1 MGTYLN
7 PGNGGF
13 VRILNRTY
21 VDKTGLLSL
30 INKTIETPDNL
41 TCISRPRRF
50 GKSYAAQ
57 MLCAYYDKTCDSS
70 ELFSGLQITSD
81 PSYSEHLN
89 KYDVLYLDM
98 TGMIGAAGKEDLV
111 SFIVRNVT
119 REVTSQYPGVTA
131 QDALFGTLISTVELT
146 GNKFIAII
154 DEWDAPIRE
163 AKNPEDQRRYLEFL
177 RSLFKNSGTT
187 ARIFSAAYMTGI
199 LPIKKDGSQSAISD
213 FREYTMLF
221 PWKFAP
227 YVGFTEDEVR
237 ALCKE
242 GDVPFDEMKHWYD
255 GYAFPEV
262 GSVYN
267 PNSVMK
273 ALQYHCFD
281 SYWTESSASESL
293 MGYINLNYDGLLKIV
308 TDLIGGTSVPVLTTG
323 FANDLKTFRDRND
336 VLTLLIHLG
345 YLAYDS
351 KTKTA
356 RIPNDEIRMEFS
368 RAIRTTRKD
377 ETIRRLLESDKLI
390 EDIIHMD
397 EDAVAAQIEKIHAEE
412 SPLHYNSEHSLRSTI
427 KRALFSVYDNFTLF
441 EEFPGG
447 TGYAD
452 VVYLP
457 KQDLELPILM
467 IELKWEMSADTA
479 LNQIRSRN
487 YPAAFR
493 SYGNDILLVGIN
505 YDKNAKPGERHH
517 TCKIEKISRP

>member
-1 MGTYLN
+1 
-7 PGNGGF
+7 
-13 VRILNRTY
+13 
-21 VDKTGLLSL
+21 
-30 INKTIETPDNL
+30 
-41 TCISRPRRF
+41 
-50 GKSYAAQ
+50 
-57 MLCAYYDKTCDSS
+57 
-70 ELFSGLQITSD
+70 
-81 PSYSEHLN
+81 
-89 KYDVLYLDM
+89 M

-237 ALCKE
+237 VLCK
-242 GDVPFDEMKHWYD
+242 DNDIPFDEMKHWYD

-308 TDLIGGTSVPVLTTG
+308 TDLIGSTSVPVLTTG

-356 RIPNDEIRMEFS
+356 
-368 RAIRTTRKD
+368 
-377 ETIRRLLESDKLI
+377 
-390 EDIIHMD
+390 
-397 EDAVAAQIEKIHAEE
+397 
-412 SPLHYNSEHSLRSTI
+412 
-427 KRALFSVYDNFTLF
+427 
-441 EEFPGG
+441 
-447 TGYAD
+447 
-452 VVYLP
+452 
-457 KQDLELPILM
+457 
-467 IELKWEMSADTA
+467 
-479 LNQIRSRN
+479 
-487 YPAAFR
+487 
-493 SYGNDILLVGIN
+493 
-505 YDKNAKPGERHH
+505 
-517 TCKIEKISRP
+517 

>member
-1 MGTYLN
+1 MVHYIWILFESRCDTVGTYLN

-21 VDKTGLLSL
+21 VDKTGL
-30 INKTIETPDNL
+30 
-41 TCISRPRRF
+41 
-50 GKSYAAQ
+50 
-57 MLCAYYDKTCDSS
+57 
-70 ELFSGLQITSD
+70 
-81 PSYSEHLN
+81 
-89 KYDVLYLDM
+89 
-98 TGMIGAAGKEDLV
+98 
-111 SFIVRNVT
+111 
-119 REVTSQYPGVTA
+119 QYPGISA
-131 QDALFGTLISTVELT
+131 QEALFGTLINTVEVT

-163 AKNPEDQRRYLEFL
+163 AKKPEDQRQYLEFL

-187 ARIFSAAYMTGI
+187 ARIFAAAYMTGI

-227 YVGFTEDEVR
+227 YVGFTEEEVK
-237 ALCKE
+237 ALCKND
-242 GDVPFDEMKHWYD
+242 DVSFDEMKHWYD
-255 GYAFPEV
+255 SYSFPEV
-262 GSVYN
+262 ESGYN

-356 RIPNDEIRMEFS
+356 RIPNEEIRMEFS

-412 SPLHYNSEHSLRSTI
+412 SPLHYNSEQSLRSTI
-427 KRALFSVYDNFTLF
+427 KRALFSAYDNFMLF
-441 EEFPGG
+441 EEFRGG
-447 TGYAD
+447 AGFAD

-457 KQDLELPILM
+457 KHDAELPILM
-467 IELKWEMSADTA
+467 IKLKWDMSTDTA
-479 LNQIRSRN
+479 LNQIRSPN
-487 YPAAFR
+487 YPAAFE
-493 SYGNDILLVGIN
+493 SCGSAILLVGIN

-517 TCKIEKISRP
+517 TCRIEKILCS

>member
-21 VDKTGLLSL
+21 VDKTGMLGL

-50 GKSYAAQ
+50 GKPYAAQ

-70 ELFSGLQITSD
+70 ELFSGLQIASD

-119 REVTSQYPGVTA
+119 RELTAQYPGVTA

-146 GNKFIAII
+146 GNKFISII

-163 AKNPEDQRRYLEFL
+163 AKNPEDQRQYLEFL
-177 RSLFKNSGTT
+177 RSLFMNSGTT

-227 YVGFTEDEVR
+227 YVGFTENEVR
-237 ALCKE
+237 VLCK
-242 GDVPFDEMKHWYD
+242 DNDIPFDEMKHWYD

-262 GSVYN
+262 GSVHN

-273 ALQYHCFD
+273 VLQYHCFD

-293 MGYINLNYDGLLKIV
+293 IGYINLNYDGLLKIV
-308 TDLIGGTSVPVLTTG
+308 TDLISSTSVPVLTTG

-412 SPLHYNSEHSLRSTI
+412 SPLHYNSEQSLRSTI
-427 KRALFSVYDNFTLF
+427 KRALFSAYDNFTLF
-441 EEFPGG
+441 EELPAG
-447 TGYAD
+447 TGDAD

-467 IELKWEMSADTA
+467 IELKWEMSADTT

-487 YPAAFR
+487 YPAAFLNYC
-493 SYGNDILLVGIN
+493 SEILLVGIN

-517 TCKIEKISRP
+517 TCKIEKISRS